1 MWKEVKNLINS
12 TDFIEFALSHANP
25 KSVPIGA
32 KLIAPAGT
40 AGMWRYVWGMHGQVI
55 TDAYLDRAYRHYQK
69 EGWTREEFDAY
80 TEDYK
85 EGERGTDCNGLLDAF
100 RGVDQSADYTFR
112 KLCSKENRGA
122 VGALCDRPFRI
133 GEAVFMGTDKKK
145 THVGFICGFMPNGE
159 PLVVEA
165 RGIAYDVCVTRI
177 NKRRMWAY
185 RGLIDKVFEYDTP
198 IDVKPYTF
206 QRMLK
211 KGMKGQDVIELKK
224 LLIKAGYSE
233 GITVNKPASVR
244 FGPLTQKMVK
254 ALQSDAGIT
263 VDGIAGPQT
272 INVLG
277 GVYHD

>member
-1 MWKEVKNLINS
+1 
-12 TDFIEFALSHANP
+12 
-25 KSVPIGA
+25 
-32 KLIAPAGT
+32 
-40 AGMWRYVWGMHGQVI
+40 
-55 TDAYLDRAYRHYQK
+55 
-69 EGWTREEFDAY
+69 
-80 TEDYK
+80 
-85 EGERGTDCNGLLDAF
+85 
-100 RGVDQSADYTFR
+100 
-112 KLCSKENRGA
+112 
-122 VGALCDRPFRI
+122 
-133 GEAVFMGTDKKK
+133 MGTEKKK
-145 THVGFICGFMPNGE
+145 THIGFICGFMPNGE

-177 NKRRMWAY
+177 NKRRIWAY

-254 ALQSDAGIT
+254 AVQSDAGIT

-277 GVYHD
+277 GVFHD